1 MKKCLLL
8 FFSLVL
14 INITLNQNAYAADN
28 EKSPTQVANEYGYN
42 LGEIYQPEGAI
53 NYISKTG
60 QIMYEYQIDKK
71 WYPAS
76 MSKLMTLYLT
86 EKAIKSGKLKEDDT
100 VKMTDEEYR
109 LSTLPELS
117 NTKLYPGDVYTISE
131 LMQITISNSSN
142 AGAMILG
149 RETMKAENIGSAKK
163 IEDKDKD
170 SNNNTA
176 SKQQK
181 KDLDS
186 DFIDYMNETA
196 KELGMEHTQFY
207 NSNGAANNLLLEYKA
222 KRYQSDE
229 ENYSTSRDF
238 AILTQHLVNDYP
250 GILEYTKKV
259 APTIHYVTYYTYN
272 HSLEGADMSLE
283 GTDGLKTG
291 SSDIADYNH
300 SLSTKRDGLRVNQI
314 LFGAGDYN
322 TVGGEKERNMMG
334 NSLMEKT
341 FDEYEWK
348 KVLSKGVHKI
358 NDKKY
363 YITEDLYDVVKKGVD
378 YEVVVENGE
387 AHIDYDRSYINDSYG
402 PPTVKLES
410 PSKHKFN
417 QTKDKVTSPDNR
429 PILMTAS
436 IILAIGLILLLTWL
450 ITRKKNTK

>member
-53 NYISKTG
+53 NYSSKTG

-387 AHIDYDRSYINDSYG
+387 AHIDYDRSYINDNYG

-450 ITRKKNTK
+450 IARKRNTK

>member
-53 NYISKTG
+53 NYSSKTG

-163 IEDKDKD
+163 IEDKGKD

>member
-1 MKKCLLL
+1 
-8 FFSLVL
+8 
-14 INITLNQNAYAADN
+14 
-28 EKSPTQVANEYGYN
+28 
-42 LGEIYQPEGAI
+42 
-53 NYISKTG
+53 
-60 QIMYEYQIDKK
+60 
-71 WYPAS
+71 
-76 MSKLMTLYLT
+76 
-86 EKAIKSGKLKEDDT
+86 
-100 VKMTDEEYR
+100 
-109 LSTLPELS
+109 
-117 NTKLYPGDVYTISE
+117 
-131 LMQITISNSSN
+131 N

-163 IEDKDKD
+163 IEDEDKD

-387 AHIDYDRSYINDSYG
+387 AHIDYDRSYINDKYG

-417 QTKDKVTSPDNR
+417 QKKDKVTSPDNR

-450 ITRKKNTK
+450 IARKRNTK

>member
-53 NYISKTG
+53 NYSSKTG

>member
-53 NYISKTG
+53 NYSSKTG

-387 AHIDYDRSYINDSYG
+387 AHIDYDRSYINDKYG

>member
-53 NYISKTG
+53 NYSSKTG

-387 AHIDYDRSYINDSYG
+387 AHIDYDRSYINDNYG

-417 QTKDKVTSPDNR
+417 QKKDKVTSPDNR

-450 ITRKKNTK
+450 IARKKNTK

>member
-53 NYISKTG
+53 NYSSKTG

-163 IEDKDKD
+163 IEDEDKD

-450 ITRKKNTK
+450 IARKRNTK

>member
-53 NYISKTG
+53 NYSSKTG

-387 AHIDYDRSYINDSYG
+387 AHIDYDRSYINDNYG
-402 PPTVKLES
+402 PPTIKLES

-450 ITRKKNTK
+450 IARKKNTK

>member
-53 NYISKTG
+53 NYSSKTG

-378 YEVVVENGE
+378 YEVVVENDE
-387 AHIDYDRSYINDSYG
+387 AHIDYDRSYINDNYG

-450 ITRKKNTK
+450 IARKKNTK

>member
-53 NYISKTG
+53 NYSSKTG

-163 IEDKDKD
+163 IEDEDKD

-387 AHIDYDRSYINDSYG
+387 AHIDYDRSYINDNYG

-450 ITRKKNTK
+450 IARKKNTK

>member
-53 NYISKTG
+53 NYSSKTG

-450 ITRKKNTK
+450 IARKKNTK

>member
-1 MKKCLLL
+1 MKRCLLL

-14 INITLNQNAYAADN
+14 INITVNQNAYAADN
-28 EKSPTQVANEYGYN
+28 EKTPVQVANEYGYN
-42 LGEIYQPEGAI
+42 LGVVYQPEGAI
-53 NYISKTG
+53 NYSSKTG

-100 VKMTDEEYR
+100 VKMTNEEYR

-149 RETMKAENIGSAKK
+149 RETMKAENIGSAKE
-163 IEDKDKD
+163 IEDEDKD

-196 KELGMEHTQFY
+196 RELGMEHTQFY

-272 HSLEGADMSLE
+272 HSLEGANMSLK

-341 FDEYEWK
+341 FKEYEWK

-363 YITEDLYDVVKKGVD
+363 YITEDLYDVVKKDVD
-378 YEVVVENGE
+378 YKVVVEDGE
-387 AHIDYDRSYINDSYG
+387 AHIDYERSYINDSYG
-402 PPTVKLES
+402 PPTVKVES
-410 PSKHKFN
+410 PTKHTFN
-417 QTKDKVTSPDNR
+417 QTKDKVTSPDKK
-429 PILMTAS
+429 PVLMTTS
-436 IILAIGLILLLTWL
+436 ITFVIILILLLTWL
-450 ITRKKNTK
+450 IARKKNTK

>member
-53 NYISKTG
+53 NYSSKTG

-163 IEDKDKD
+163 IEDEDKD

-387 AHIDYDRSYINDSYG
+387 AHIDYDRSYINDNYG

-417 QTKDKVTSPDNR
+417 QKKDKVTSPDNR

-450 ITRKKNTK
+450 IARKKNTK

>member
-53 NYISKTG
+53 NYSSKTG

-378 YEVVVENGE
+378 YEVVVENGK
-387 AHIDYDRSYINDSYG
+387 AHIDYDRSYINDNYG

-417 QTKDKVTSPDNR
+417 QKKDKVTSPDNR

-450 ITRKKNTK
+450 IARKKNTK

>member
-53 NYISKTG
+53 NYSSKTG

-250 GILEYTKKV
+250 SILEYTKKV

>member
-53 NYISKTG
+53 NYSSKTG

-163 IEDKDKD
+163 IEDEDKD

-387 AHIDYDRSYINDSYG
+387 AHIDYDRSYINDNYG

-450 ITRKKNTK
+450 IARKRNTK

>member
-53 NYISKTG
+53 NYSSKTG

-450 ITRKKNTK
+450 IARKRNTK

>member
-53 NYISKTG
+53 NYSSKTG

-387 AHIDYDRSYINDSYG
+387 AHIDYDRSYINDNYG

-417 QTKDKVTSPDNR
+417 QKKDKVTSPDNR

-450 ITRKKNTK
+450 IARKRNTK

>member
-53 NYISKTG
+53 NYSSKTG

-163 IEDKDKD
+163 IEDEDKD

-387 AHIDYDRSYINDSYG
+387 AHIDYDRSYINDNYG

-417 QTKDKVTSPDNR
+417 QKKDKVTSPDNR

-450 ITRKKNTK
+450 IARKRNTK

>member
-53 NYISKTG
+53 NYSSKTG

-378 YEVVVENGE
+378 YEVVVENGK
-387 AHIDYDRSYINDSYG
+387 AHIDYDRSYINDNYG

-450 ITRKKNTK
+450 IARKKNTK